1 MRTILIVLLPSLVL
15 AAEAP
20 PGLTGHDLF
29 ALPVGE
35 FRAYVA
41 GIVEGQRLLAEGLN
55 VPQAVCVDPMLTRV
69 ELASLVLYAISRLPK
84 AFLDQPARV
93 VVFRALVENS
103 PCPGFTW
110 DAAEPGGK

>member
-1 MRTILIVLLPSLVL
+1 MRTILIMLLPCLVL

-20 PGLTGHDLF
+20 PVPTGYDLF

-41 GIVEGQRLLAEGLN
+41 GIVEGQRLLAEALN
-55 VPQAVCVDPMLTRV
+55 VPQAICVDPMVTRI
-69 ELASLVLYAISRLPK
+69 ELASLVLYTLSRLPRN
-84 AFLDQPARV
+84 FLNRPARV
-93 VVFRALVENS
+93 VVFRVLVENT

-110 DAAEPGGK
+110 DSGAEE